1 MADEQHTPAELRRE
15 VERLRR
21 RLREY
26 EAAGGGGDEA
36 LRGSEER
43 LRSLQENIPVGIFRS
58 TADPEG
64 RIVSANS
71 ALARMFGY
79 DAPDDMAEVK
89 VASLYAEAADRKAF
103 LAALSA
109 HGVLSDYEA
118 RFKRSDGAAFWGA
131 LSARAVRDAQGR
143 VAYIDGV
150 VEDISDRKRAEE
162 ERDLLRRRAEVAARD
177 FEAILNN
184 VDVLLWSVRAD
195 EQGDLWYEQVN
206 HAFAAV
212 EGKTPEYY
220 NGKRIADI
228 ATAEQLEAIRRR
240 FEALRVGET
249 CTYETK
255 HREGMS
261 ERHFIVRLIPVGDA
275 AGKVRRF
282 IGAATD
288 ITEPKYAEE
297 ELKRHIRTLEGLSEI
312 SRVVDQAAGIEEAVG
327 SAVVFLA
334 DNPSVVAGAIYLYDA
349 NGKRLELHQ
358 TFGRPG
364 STFER
369 KPSLDTADANVRLIL
384 TSPAAVFVDEWLL
397 ERGASETGGEAAGE
411 EGHVVAAP
419 LRAEGE
425 ALGIFAMV
433 LRHADIHTLA
443 FVEMIGAELGSA
455 IQRKRAEKA
464 LRDNEETSRVLLN
477 APGNVAFLLD
487 PEGRIVNFNEPAR
500 ARVGLEEGELRGR
513 NLWEVLPATLVERR
527 RAYVEEVVGTG
538 RPVHFEESRPRVAY
552 ENYYYPVAAAGGAA
566 HVVVFSWRLD
576 ERPALEAA
584 LGETGENFAARVETS
599 PLAGLEVDA
608 GGAITYANAAAAK
621 LFGFREADALRGS
634 SLATIVAAAD
644 DGAEGATWRDLLRR
658 PGPSSGEFTAC
669 LADGGRVAVW
679 IRASA
684 APEDNESPATRMVVV
699 DITERKGLEHALH
712 SGVSPTRVLEMTDCP
727 FAFFADSD
735 GAIVA
740 TNEATARRV
749 GLSAADLRGRSCFD
763 FFPPGL
769 AEKRTQEFETA
780 VRTGRPVFFVD
791 EFPGAV
797 YENNIY
803 PIRDSSGAVTQLAFF
818 SRDVTAAKRAE
829 EELTRYR
836 HHLEVL
842 VDDRTEELSVA
853 NVTLQREV
861 AERKRA
867 EEEIRYISE
876 FTTNLVESTQ
886 VGIYALDREARV
898 QIWNKGMESQFG
910 VDSAELIGKT
920 IFEVFPALSS
930 EALGGAI
937 RRALETG
944 ETYEQTGLRHRTLRK
959 GDRILNTKINPLTN
973 ASGEIEGAVVIT
985 EDVTES
991 VQAAEELRKSE
1002 ERYRGLY
1009 HTTLALADET
1019 DLAAVLRQIAGQA
1032 QALLAGDDCTVYELD
1047 GEGGVLEP
1055 IYTASPRYR
1064 EEVMAFRVPLG
1075 TGLTGRVAQTGV
1087 GQFVNSGTADDVTE
1101 HIPGTDHAEDVEESI
1116 IAVPMFDAGAVLGVL
1131 SVSKTGGMFDE
1142 EGLEKLTVFARQAE
1156 MAIKRARYLGALRE
1170 SEERYRSLV
1179 EAIHGGFAVVD
1190 ADEKILFAN
1199 AGFCDMLGYT
1209 KGELEGKNMREL
1221 VAPEEV
1227 DKLLAQT
1234 QRKRA
1239 SGEPTRYEIV
1249 ARRRDGVRRDLL
1261 ISSTP
1266 YVDETGRY
1274 RYSLGVVLDVTDQ
1287 KETEA
1292 ELKIRTQQL
1301 EQAHRRVDGLLRNIL
1316 PAQVIRELETTR
1328 TSTPRLVPNVTI
1340 VFVDF
1345 VGFSDISA
1353 RINHKALL
1361 TKLSAYFHTFDLI
1374 IKEYGLEKLKTVGD
1388 GYMYAG
1394 GLFAES
1400 NQADLCAEAALDI
1413 LKCVGTRDWRVRIG
1427 IHVGPCIAGLI
1438 KGWRMIYDVWGP
1450 TVNVASRLHEASD
1463 PGKINTSEVVFRELA
1478 DRFEFE
1484 SRGELPLHTLG
1495 PTPMYFLL
1503 GKKEP
1508 EAERS

>member
-1 MADEQHTPAELRRE
+1 MGDEQHTPAKPRRE
-15 VERLRR
+15 
-21 RLREY
+21 
-26 EAAGGGGDEA
+26 AADAGGGDEA
-36 LRGSEER
+36 LRASEER
-43 LRSLQENIPVGIFRS
+43 LRSLQENVPVGIFRS

-64 RIVSANS
+64 RIISANS

-79 DAPDDMAEVK
+79 DLAEDMAEVK
-89 VASLYAEAADRKAF
+89 VASLYVEAADRKAF

-109 HGVLSDYEA
+109 HGVLSDYES

-131 LSARAVRDAQGR
+131 LSARAVRDAEGR
-143 VAYIDGV
+143 VAYIDGI
-150 VEDISDRKRAEE
+150 VEDISDRKRVEE
-162 ERDLLRRRAEVAARD
+162 ERDLLRRRTEEVARD

-195 EQGDLWYEQVN
+195 ERGELWYEQVN

-212 EGKTPEYY
+212 EGQTPDYY

-228 ATAEQLEAIRRR
+228 ATAEQLEAIRQR
-240 FEALRVGET
+240 FDALQVGET

-261 ERHFIVRLIPVGDA
+261 ERHFMVRLIPVGDA
-275 AGKVRRF
+275 AGKVQRF

-297 ELKRHIRTLEGLSEI
+297 ELKRHIRTLEGLNEI
-312 SRVVDQAAGIEEAVG
+312 SKVVDQAAGIEEAVD
-327 SAVVFLA
+327 SAAVFLA
-334 DNPSVVAGAIYLYDA
+334 DNPSVIAGAIYMYGAD
-349 NGKRLELHQ
+349 GRRLELYQ

-364 STFER
+364 SAFER
-369 KPSLDTADANVRLIL
+369 KPSLDPADANVRLIL

-397 ERGASETGGEAAGE
+397 ERGAPEGEREQAGE

-419 LRAEGE
+419 LRSEGE
-425 ALGIFAMV
+425 ALGVFAMV

-455 IQRKRAEKA
+455 IQRKWAEKA

-487 PEGRIVNFNEPAR
+487 PEGRIVSFNEPAR
-500 ARVGLEEGELRGR
+500 VRVGLEEGELHGR

-538 RPVHFEESRPRVAY
+538 RAVHFEESRPRVAY
-552 ENYYYPVAAAGGAA
+552 ENYYYPVAAAGDGAG

-576 ERPALEAA
+576 ERPALEAV
-584 LGETGENFAARVETS
+584 LGETGEDFATAAETS

-608 GGAITYANAAAAK
+608 EGAITYANAAAAK
-621 LFGFREADALRGS
+621 LFGFREADGLRGS
-634 SLATIVAAAD
+634 SLATVVAAAD
-644 DGAEGATWRDLLRR
+644 DGAEGATWRDLLRS

-669 LADGGRVAVW
+669 LADGGRLPVW

-684 APEDNESPATRMVVV
+684 APGDNERLATRMVVV
-699 DITERKGLEHALH
+699 DITERKGLEHALEN
-712 SGVSPTRVLEMTDCP
+712 GVSPTRVLEMTDCP
-727 FAFFADSD
+727 FAFFADAE

-740 TNEATARRV
+740 ANGATARRI
-749 GLSAADLRGRSCFD
+749 GLAAADLSGRSCFD

-769 AEKRTQEFETA
+769 AEKRTREFQTA
-780 VRTGRPVFFVD
+780 VRTGRPAFFVD

-797 YENNIY
+797 YENDIY
-803 PIRDSSGAVTQLAFF
+803 PIRDSSGAVTRLAFF

-829 EELTRYR
+829 EELTQHR

-842 VDDRTEELSVA
+842 VDERTEELRVA
-853 NVTLQREV
+853 NVRLQREV

-867 EEEIRYISE
+867 EEEIKYISE
-876 FTTNLVESTQ
+876 FTTNIIESTQ

-898 QIWNKGMESQFG
+898 QIWNEGMEQQFG
-910 VDSAELIGKT
+910 VDSGELVGKT
-920 IFEVFPALSS
+920 IFEVFPALGR
-930 EALGGAI
+930 EPLGEAI

-944 ETYEQTGLRHRTLRK
+944 EPFEQTGLRHRTLRK
-959 GDRILNTKINPLTN
+959 GDRILNTKINPLTD

-985 EDVTES
+985 EDVTET

-1032 QALLAGDDCTVYELD
+1032 QALLGGDDCTVYEL
-1047 GEGGVLEP
+1047 EREEGVLVP

-1075 TGLTGRVAQTGV
+1075 KGLTGRVAQTGV
-1087 GQFVNSGTADDVTE
+1087 GQFVNCGTPDEVTE
-1101 HIPGTDHAEDVEESI
+1101 HIPGTDPAEDENESV

-1131 SVSKTGGMFDE
+1131 ALTKASGAFDE

-1199 AGFCDMLGYT
+1199 AGFCEIVGYS
-1209 KGELEGKNMREL
+1209 KEELEGKNMAEL

-1227 DKLLAQT
+1227 DKLLTQT
-1234 QRKRA
+1234 QRKKA

-1249 ARRRDGVRRDLL
+1249 ARRSDGVRRDLL

-1266 YVDETGRY
+1266 YVDEAGRF
-1274 RYSLGVVLDVTDQ
+1274 RYSLGVVLDITDQ

-1292 ELKIRTQQL
+1292 ELKIRTEQL
-1301 EQAHRRVDGLLRNIL
+1301 EQAHRRADGLLRNIL

-1345 VGFSDISA
+1345 VGFSGIAA

-1374 IKEYGLEKLKTVGD
+1374 LKEYGLEKLKTVGD

-1413 LKCVGTRDWRVRIG
+1413 LKCVGTRDWQVRIG
-1427 IHVGPCIAGLI
+1427 FHVGPCIAGLI

-1463 PGKINTSEVVFRELA
+1463 PGKINTSEIVYRELA
-1478 DRFEFE
+1478 DSFDFE

-1503 GKKEP
+1503 GKKET
-1508 EAERS
+1508 EAKGS